1 MKIELFNGLCVRVGT
16 QTITRFRSQK
26 TAELLAHLAFYPQ
39 RMHSREVLIGLLWPE
54 FDTSAAR
61 KSLRVALSSLRH
73 QLEPPGVA
81 PGSIILPTLRL
92 LGSMQEQ
99 SPQDVAE
106 FESALEAGSRAANRT
121 EQIELLCRATQLY
134 RGELLPGYYSNWV
147 LSEQRRLAELFFG
160 ALTQVVAHLLE

>member
-54 FDTSAAR
+54 FDTAAAR

-81 PGSIILPTLRL
+81 PGSIIIAILRL
-92 LGSMQEQ
+92 LGLNAEGIAT
-99 SPQDVAE
+99 DVAD
-106 FESALEAGSRAANRT
+106 FESALEAGSRASNPPSKSSFFAGHPTLPRG
-121 EQIELLCRATQLY
+121 IAAWLLQRLGAVGATPAGGVILRCAY
-134 RGELLPGYYSNWV
+134 TSL
-147 LSEQRRLAELFFG
+147 G
-160 ALTQVVAHLLE
+160 ASSQ